1 MSAKLAYSVVLP
13 LGPPSSAYAG
23 SCRPPLP
30 ETSPIPE
37 LKNPFSKPAMNNS
50 PKPAAADIP
59 VTDNLEDLL
68 REIQRR
74 YTRND
79 DLPDALLQR
88 IEQLL
93 GALQASNA
101 AGTPQPVMEIT
112 IRQALEL
119 VGFYGGHRPLHT
131 HSTVQGWIDGV
142 VRGMTPVIAAPPG
155 GQGKPE

>member
-1 MSAKLAYSVVLP
+1 MSVRWAYSEVLP

-23 SCRPPLP
+23 SCRPSLP
-30 ETSPIPE
+30 ETSPTPE
-37 LKNPFSKPAMNNS
+37 MKNPFLRPEMNTS
-50 PKPAAADIP
+50 PTPAAADIP

-68 REIQRR
+68 REVQRR
-74 YTRND
+74 YTRDD
-79 DLPDALLQR
+79 DLPDDLLLR

-93 GALQASNA
+93 GALHASNA

-119 VGFYGGHRPLHT
+119 VGFYGGHRPLHK
-131 HSTVQGWIDGV
+131 HSTVQGWIDGA
-142 VRGMTPVIAAPPG
+142 VRGMTPVISAPPG

>member
-13 LGPPSSAYAG
+13 LGSPSSAYAG
-23 SCRPPLP
+23 SCKPSLP
-30 ETSPIPE
+30 ETCPIPE
-37 LKNPFSKPAMNNS
+37 MKIPFLKPEMNTS
-50 PKPAAADIP
+50 PTPAAADIP

-68 REIQRR
+68 REVQRR

-79 DLPDALLQR
+79 DLPDNLLLR

-93 GALQASNA
+93 CALQASDSA
-101 AGTPQPVMEIT
+101 ATPQPVMEIT

-119 VGFYGGHRPLHT
+119 VGFYGGHLPLQK
-131 HSTVQGWIDGV
+131 HSTVQGWIDGA
-142 VRGMTPVIAAPPG
+142 VRGMTPVITAPPD